1 MVRKDGSEP
10 IRIDRANGFGH
21 IPADQTAQ
29 NYEPTF
35 IPVASGG
42 FFWAVFASER
52 QYGNTLTN
60 QDVNTRTK
68 QLWVTAID
76 PFPQPGAD
84 PSHPG
89 FWLPGQELDNNNM
102 RGYAALNECK
112 ELGQTCEAGYDCC
125 SGFCVEIDGAFVCDD
140 QVPSCSPNES
150 ACEESSDCCDP
161 DAECIAGFCSK
172 LIG

>member
-1 MVRKDGSEP
+1 MVRADGSEP
-10 IRIDRANGFGH
+10 VRLDKANGFGH
-21 IPADQTAQ
+21 IPDLETAE

-35 IPVASGG
+35 VPVASGG
-42 FFWAVFASER
+42 YLWLVYVSER

-60 QDVNTRTK
+60 QDVATRTK

-76 PFPQPGAD
+76 PFPAPGAD

-112 ELGQTCEAGYDCC
+112 EIGETCEAGYDCC

-140 QVPSCSPNES
+140 TPPSCSPNGS
-150 ACEESSDCCDP
+150 ACEDSSDCCDP
-161 DAECIAGFCSK
+161 DAECIAGFCSH
-172 LIG
+172 LVG